1 MENLL
6 RLSRYER
13 LTLENFVSSIKLGEI
28 EWLHPQTTHRGPL
41 DNMKARHLFHE
52 FTLWVINGFLIPL
65 IKSNFYATET
75 SSHKNLILFFR
86 HKVWT
91 RLNAPLYQ
99 TLTNSIYKEVSVAT
113 AQESS
118 LGISSM
124 RLLPKPIGVR
134 PIVNLS
140 RKCLTVGEKAKKSSV
155 NQILTPIFKVMG
167 VEVEKDKSLIG
178 FSVASKKDIH
188 VSLKGYKQRLVESF
202 GNEG

>member
-1 MENLL
+1 
-6 RLSRYER
+6 
-13 LTLENFVSSIKLGEI
+13 
-28 EWLHPQTTHRGPL
+28 
-41 DNMKARHLFHE
+41 MKARHLFHE

-99 TLTNSIYKEVSVAT
+99 TLTDSIYEEISVEF
-113 AQESS
+113 AQDSS
-118 LGISSM
+118 LGISTM
-124 RLLPKPIGVR
+124 RLLPKTIGVR

-140 RKCLTVGEKAKKSSV
+140 RKCLKVGEKAKKSV
-155 NQILTPIFKVMG
+155 NQILRPVFEAMG
-167 VEVEKDKSLIG
+167 VEVQKNPTLIG

-188 VSLKGYKQRLVESF
+188 LALKDYKTRLMESS
-202 GNEG
+202 GRSG